1 MPPPTIIILE
11 VNMIHPLKIIE
22 YVFEDKEKG
31 KVGNMKTDRP
41 SSYVN

>member
-1 MPPPTIIILE
+1 MPPPTIIMLD
-11 VNMIHPLKIIE
+11 VNTIHHLIIIE

-31 KVGNMKTDRP
+31 KVGSMKTGKP